1 MKTKLNRRK
10 FFALSGFAAIG
21 TAFFTN
27 TPLKYFDRTNR
38 ISVTKKVKL
47 HPDAVKRTK

>member
-10 FFALSGFAAIG
+10 FFTLSGVAAIG
-21 TAFFTN
+21 TALFTN
-27 TPLKYFDRTNR
+27 TTLKYFDRTNR
-38 ISVTKKVKL
+38 ISVTKNVRL